1 MNIFDRINEW
11 LDRTEVS
18 WVNVLTKVL
27 PIIVPIIPSI
37 QTKTHV
43 VSVLGYDE
51 WTGWVAAVI
60 VEFFGYAAM
69 YKMIAFAEHN
79 RRYADPKNKAPLT
92 FAILI
97 YVAYLAIIVLF
108 NVIPEVENERPAY
121 IVWMN
126 ALFSFLSVPA
136 GALTA
141 ISAVHTERKEA
152 MKRGRKPA
160 TNEANEQPNEQQPN
174 SPERTPKNRR
184 PERTNPRRTNVPL
197 PQANEQGANEQ
208 GEQAQPL
215 GFPTNGSKGEQIMQY
230 IERIEAEEGRTPGQ
244 SEIAR
249 NVGVSKST
257 ADAVLKK
264 IR

>member
-27 PIIVPIIPSI
+27 PIIVPIIPAI

-79 RRYADPKNKAPLT
+79 RKYTDPKNKAPLT

-152 MKRGRKPA
+152 MKRGRKPV
-160 TNEANEQPNEQQPN
+160 TNEPNEQPNEQQPN
-174 SPERTPKNRR
+174 G
-184 PERTNPRRTNVPL
+184 PERTNERRTNVPL
-197 PQANEQGANEQ
+197 PQMNEQAANEQ
-208 GEQAQPL
+208 GEQGQPF
-215 GFPTNGSKGEQIMQY
+215 GFPTNASPGERVLQY
-230 IERIEAEEGRTPGQ
+230 IEQVRANEGRTPGQ

-249 NVGVSKST
+249 NVKVSKDT
-257 ADAVLKK
+257 ANTWLNKVK
-264 IR
+264 

>member
-27 PIIVPIIPSI
+27 PIIVPIIPAI

-43 VSVLGYDE
+43 VRVLEYDE

-79 RRYADPKNKAPLT
+79 RKYTDPKNKAPLT
-92 FAILI
+92 FAVLI
-97 YVAYLAIIVLF
+97 YVVYLVIIIAF
-108 NVIPEVENERPAY
+108 NVIPEVVNGRPAH

-126 ALFSFLSVPA
+126 ALFSILSVPA

-152 MKRGRKPA
+152 MKRKKTGTP
-160 TNEANEQPNEQQPN
+160 NEANEQANEQQPN
-174 SPERTPKNRR
+174 EHRTPKNRQ
-184 PERTNPRRTNVPL
+184 PERRTNEQPNERTLL
-197 PQANEQGANEQ
+197 PQMNEQTQTEQ
-208 GEQAQPL
+208 PF
-215 GFPTNGSKGEQIMQY
+215 GFPTNAAPNERVRLY
-230 IERIEAEEGRTPGQ
+230 IEQVRAKENGRTPGQ

-249 NVGVSKST
+249 AAQVSKST
-257 ADAVLKK
+257 ADAVLRKMQ
-264 IR
+264 

>member
-27 PIIVPIIPSI
+27 PIIVPIIPAI

-79 RRYADPKNKAPLT
+79 RKYTDPKNKAPLT

-152 MKRGRKPA
+152 MKRGKKNG
-160 TNEANEQPNEQQPN
+160 TEQ
-174 SPERTPKNRR
+174 PERTENTPVLRTQQRTPRVLRTQPQNVLRTEKEQDT
-184 PERTNPRRTNVPL
+184 ER
-197 PQANEQGANEQ
+197 QI
-208 GEQAQPL
+208 
-215 GFPTNGSKGEQIMQY
+215 GFPTERTDARADIVQYVMDVREKEQ
-230 IERIEAEEGRTPGQ
+230 RTPGPREVARAVGCVPSYAHTVIKSIKD
-244 SEIAR
+244 SE
-249 NVGVSKST
+249 NV
-257 ADAVLKK
+257 
-264 IR
+264 

>member
-97 YVAYLAIIVLF
+97 YIAYLAIIVLF

-152 MKRGRKPA
+152 MKRKKTGAP
-160 TNEANEQPNEQQPN
+160 NEANEQPNEQQPN
-174 SPERTPKNRR
+174 TERTPKNRR
-184 PERTNPRRTNVPL
+184 PERTNNRTNVPQ
-197 PQANEQGANEQ
+197 PQMNEQGTNEQ
-208 GEQAQPL
+208 GEQAQPF
-215 GFPTNGSKGEQIMQY
+215 GFPTNASKSEQITQY
-230 IERIEAEEGRTPGQ
+230 IERIEAEEHRTPGQ